1 MLIIMGAKAGTA
13 ALAAI
18 AGVPFIMVL
27 GNSMLIPVLP
37 QLQEALK
44 LNEFKSSMVITAF
57 SVPGLL
63 IPLAGFLSDR
73 FGRKKVIIPGLI
85 LYGLGGIIA
94 GLAAIFLDGRAY
106 TWIIGG
112 RIIQGIGAAGTTPIA
127 MALAGDLF
135 TGHQRGKALGVVEAA
150 NGFGKVLSPVLGA
163 AIGLIAW
170 YATFLFFPAIIIPIA
185 LGVWFLIKEP
195 ESNRAT
201 KSIAQYSQAI
211 KKVFHEKSA
220 LLSVIFLAGTVALL
234 ILFGMLFFL
243 SDYLEETVGL
253 KGMVKGAALAVPV
266 LFMSVT
272 SFVTGLLIKNNVQ
285 LMKWLVVAGL
295 GLVAGSL
302 AALNAYQNIYF
313 FFAGISI
320 AGLGTGM
327 LLPCL
332 NIMITSTTATEERG
346 LITSIYGSVRFLGV
360 AAGPPLFG
368 YLMEISKAYMYWGG
382 AILAG
387 VTAVIAL
394 FFIRVKDLQSPDNE
408 QAQQPQQANNQ
419 PVQAVRTEFVFA
431 PARKPLGDEKGA
443 DTGNSK
449 PES

>member
-1 MLIIMGAKAGTA
+1 MWIIMGAKAGSA

-44 LNEFKSSMVITAF
+44 LNEFKSSMIITAF
-57 SVPGLL
+57 SIPGLL

-94 GLAAIFLDGRAY
+94 GLAAIWLDGRAY

-135 TGHQRGKALGVVEAA
+135 TGHQRSKALGVVEAA

-195 ESNRAT
+195 EGNRAT

-272 SFVTGLLIKNNVQ
+272 SFTTGLLIKNNVQ
-285 LMKWLVVAGL
+285 LMKWLVVTGL

-332 NIMITSTTATEERG
+332 NTMITSTTATEERG

-394 FFIRVKDLQSPDNE
+394 FFIRVKDLQSADNG
-408 QAQQPQQANNQ
+408 QDQQPQANNQ

-431 PARKPLGDEKGA
+431 PARKPLADDKDT
-443 DTGNSK
+443 DTGKNK

>member
-1 MLIIMGAKAGTA
+1 MGAKTGAA

-44 LNEFKSSMVITAF
+44 LSEFKSSMIITAF
-57 SVPGLL
+57 SIPGLL
-63 IPLAGFLSDR
+63 IPVAGFISDR
-73 FGRKKVIIPGLI
+73 IGRKKVIIPSLI

-94 GLAAIFLDGRAY
+94 GLAAMFLSSGVYA
-106 TWIIGG
+106 WIIAG
-112 RIIQGIGAAGTTPIA
+112 RVIQGIGAAGTTYIA
-127 MALAGDLF
+127 MALTGDLF
-135 TGHQRGKALGVVEAA
+135 IGHQRSKALGVVEAA

-170 YATFLFFPAIIIPIA
+170 YATFLFFPAVVIPIV
-185 LGVWFLIKEP
+185 LGVWLLIKEP

-201 KSIAQYSQAI
+201 KSIAQYKESI
-211 KKVFHEKSA
+211 SKVFKEKSVLLSTIFLTGTIA
-220 LLSVIFLAGTVALL
+220 LLL
-234 ILFGMLFFL
+234 LFGMLFFL

-253 KGMVKGAALAVPV
+253 QGLVKGAALAVPV

-272 SFVTGLLIKNNVQ
+272 SYMTGLFIKQNVK
-285 LMKWLVVAGL
+285 LMKWLVVIGL
-295 GLVAGSL
+295 GLIAASL
-302 AALNAYQNIYF
+302 TALNIYENIYF

-320 AGLGTGM
+320 AGLGTGL

-332 NIMITSTTATEERG
+332 NTMITGTTATEERG

-368 YLMEISKAYMYWGG
+368 YLMEISTAYMYWGG

-387 VTAVIAL
+387 ITALIAL
-394 FFIRVKDLQSPDNE
+394 FFIRVKDLSGADDPE
-408 QAQQPQQANNQ
+408 SGGQQQQTNA
-419 PVQAVRTEFVFA
+419 QAVKTEFVFA
-431 PARKPLGDEKGA
+431 PARKPLNNETQDTKKKDEL
-443 DTGNSK
+443 S
-449 PES
+449 

>member
-1 MLIIMGAKAGTA
+1 MGAKAGAA
-13 ALAAI
+13 ALGAI

-44 LNEFKSSMVITAF
+44 LSEFKSSMVITAF
-57 SVPGLL
+57 SIPGLL
-63 IPLAGFLSDR
+63 IPLAGFISDR
-73 FGRKKVIIPGLI
+73 IGRKKVIIPSLI

-94 GLAAIFLDGRAY
+94 GLAAMFLDSRAY
-106 TWIIGG
+106 AWIIGG
-112 RIIQGIGAAGTTPIA
+112 RVIQGIGAAGTTYIA
-127 MALAGDLF
+127 MALTGDLF
-135 TGHQRGKALGVVEAA
+135 TGHQRSKALGVVEAA

-163 AIGLIAW
+163 AIGLITW
-170 YATFLFFPAIIIPIA
+170 YATFLFFPAIVIPIV

-201 KSIAQYSQAI
+201 KSIAQYKESI
-211 KKVFHEKSA
+211 SKVFKEKSVLLSTIFLTGTIA
-220 LLSVIFLAGTVALL
+220 LLL
-234 ILFGMLFFL
+234 LFGMLFFL

-253 KGMVKGAALAVPV
+253 QGIVKGAALAVPV
-266 LFMSVT
+266 LFMSAT
-272 SFVTGLLIKNNVQ
+272 SYMTGLFIKQNVK
-285 LMKWLVVAGL
+285 LMKWLVVIGL
-295 GLVAGSL
+295 GLVAASL
-302 AALNAYQNIYF
+302 IALNIYENIYF

-320 AGLGTGM
+320 AGLGTGL

-332 NIMITSTTATEERG
+332 NTMITSTTATEERG

-387 VTAVIAL
+387 ATAVIAL
-394 FFIRVKDLQSPDNE
+394 FFIRVKDLDMAGSNKQG
-408 QAQQPQQANNQ
+408 QQPQQAYT
-419 PVQAVRTEFVFA
+419 PPTQAVRTEFVFA
-431 PARKPLGDEKGA
+431 PARKPLPEQKE
-443 DTGNSK
+443 TEVNNKQSK
-449 PES
+449 SKS